1 MRKPTTTTT
10 TETNKMYDSLQ
21 TMYWI
26 GRKFNETNKKKQ
38 ANKNTTEQNKTF

>member
-1 MRKPTTTTT
+1 MKTT

-26 GRKFNETNKKKQ
+26 GRKFNETNKQKKQ